1 MNVSTLITFLRTPYL
16 QPKLALM
23 NDLKILSKLHF
34 LYAAAD
40 AEVLKVLRT
49 PATANAVAQQISAK
63 RPDLLDALLDLGVAV
78 GELSFQDGVFRLR
91 GKRAIALAQE
101 INDPFVAYLQEAVA
115 YHGSVYIELTARI
128 KGAPLGEYLDA
139 TADLIARSSRT
150 LEPLVRGFVQQ
161 VIKARRPRRLLE
173 IGCGSGVYLHHAADS
188 DKDLTGVGIDMQEA
202 AVQQARR
209 NLQIWGLTDRFTIR
223 HADIRANSRD
233 LGGPFDLITLYN
245 NLYYFPPEQ
254 RMALFAGIRPLLG
267 PSGMLAIVSL
277 MRGSSVSSRN
287 FDVVLRSTKGCAA
300 LPDVRETMAQLREA
314 GFSGVEEQTIMPSE
328 HFAGVLAR
336 I

>member
-1 MNVSTLITFLRTPYL
+1 
-16 QPKLALM
+16 M

-34 LYAAAD
+34 LYAAVD
-40 AEVLKVLRT
+40 AKVLKVLRT
-49 PATANAVAQQISAK
+49 PATADAVAQQISAK
-63 RPDLLDALLDLGVAV
+63 RLDLLEALLDLGVAV
-78 GELSFQDGVFRLR
+78 GELSFQDGVFGLR
-91 GKRAIALAQE
+91 GKRAVALAQE
-101 INDPFVAYLQEAVA
+101 INDPFAAYLQEAVS

-150 LEPLVRGFVQQ
+150 LEPLVRGFVQE

-173 IGCGSGVYLHHAADS
+173 IGCGSGVYLHHAAEAAR
-188 DKDLTGVGIDMQEA
+188 DLTGIGIDMQEA

-209 NLQIWGLTDRFTIR
+209 NLLKWGLANRFTVL
-223 HADIRANSRD
+223 HADIRVNSRD
-233 LGGPFDLITLYN
+233 MSGPFDLITLYN

-254 RMALFAGIRPLLG
+254 RIALFAGIRPLLS
-267 PSGMLAIVSL
+267 PSGTLAIVSL
-277 MRGSSVSSRN
+277 MRGDSVSSRN

-300 LPDVRETMAQLREA
+300 LPDVRETMAQLRDA
-314 GFSGVEEQTIMPSE
+314 GYCDVEERMILPSE